1 MPSQQIAPHGGAL
14 VDLMATPERVRELKE
29 RSREMPSWALD
40 ARQAA
45 DVEALLCGAFSPLTG
60 FMARKDYES
69 VLSQMRLANGTF
81 WPVPVVLEVG
91 EELAKGLAP
100 GSGLAL
106 RDAEG
111 VMLAVLNVEEVW
123 RPDRQAEAEKLR
135 DPGQTA
141 QAARETA
148 SFYVGGRI
156 EGIEAPR
163 HYDFVDLRVTPAQL
177 RERFSAL
184 GWRNVAAF
192 NADAAMHRAEHE
204 LTLAACR
211 KLEANLLIH
220 APVGYSHPSDAGH
233 YSRIR
238 CLQAVARMYP
248 SNTAKLRLAPLGPR
262 CGGARE
268 VLWNALVRQNYG
280 CSHYIVR
287 AGQTSHDALARHGGS
302 LEIKLTPAPEMAYVA
317 DAGGYVGEDQAPKGS
332 APLKLS
338 EPELKERLDLGREI
352 PQWFSFPEVVRE
364 L

>member
-1 MPSQQIAPHGGAL
+1 MPSQHIAPHGGAL
-14 VDLMATPERVRELKE
+14 VDLMAAPERVQQLKAS
-29 RSREMPSWALD
+29 SREMPSWALD

-60 FMARKDYES
+60 FMAKKDYEG
-69 VLSQMRLANGTF
+69 VLSQMRLASGAF

-91 EELAKGLAP
+91 EDLAKGLAP

-106 RDAEG
+106 RDAES

-123 RPDRQAEAEKLR
+123 RPDRQVEAEKLR
-135 DPGQTA
+135 DPGQA
-141 QAARETA
+141 GAPSASETT
-148 SFYVGGRI
+148 SFYVGGRL

-163 HYDFVDLRVTPAQL
+163 DYDFRELRATPAQL

-192 NADAAMHRAEHE
+192 NADGAMHRAEHE

-220 APVGYSHPSDAGH
+220 TPVGYSHPSDAGH

-238 CLQAVARMYP
+238 CLQAVTRMYP
-248 SNTAKLRLAPLGPR
+248 NNTAMLRLAPLGPR
-262 CGGARE
+262 CGAARE

-287 AGQTSHDALARHGGS
+287 AS
-302 LEIKLTPAPEMAYVA
+302 
-317 DAGGYVGEDQAPKGS
+317 
-332 APLKLS
+332 
-338 EPELKERLDLGREI
+338 
-352 PQWFSFPEVVRE
+352 
-364 L
+364 